1 MKFCLIIICKEKN
14 ETFWKWVW
22 YPYTSKCTAIAHL
35 YTHSMHSWRILFFV
49 FASLMF
55 IKLVLLLT
63 SVIMH
68 LSLFVSIVLLN
79 LQTYYLVNHNITYF
93 IFFFNR
99 NRNNIY
105 YLFLPSP
112 RSDLRTNVFRKLRLK
127 DTFFLLCSACSCYTA
142 FICFWLRLSR
152 FFLIFSLSSSSIW
165 L

>member
-22 YPYTSKCTAIAHL
+22 YPYTSKCAAIAHL

-127 DTFFLLCSACSCYTA
+127 DTFFLLCSACRVIQHSFVSDFVY
-142 FICFWLRLSR
+142 LV
-152 FFLIFSLSSSSIW
+152 FF
-165 L
+165 

>member
-93 IFFFNR
+93 IFFSIAIATIFTICFFLRLVQIWGPMFLENCDLK
-99 NRNNIY
+99 IPFSCSALLVVLY
-105 YLFLPSP
+105 SIHLFL
-112 RSDLRTNVFRKLRLK
+112 RSFIS
-127 DTFFLLCSACSCYTA
+127 FF
-142 FICFWLRLSR
+142 F
-152 FFLIFSLSSSSIW
+152 
-165 L
+165 